1 MMGRQTK
8 SVQLW
13 NNEEK
18 APIDRENQVKK
29 KNLAGE
35 LHDSIDEVR
44 VYQRNW

>member
-29 KNLAGE
+29 NLAGE